1 MNQVCSFTVGELEFG
16 LDVLLVQEILRWK
29 KVTSVPLAP
38 PYVRGLVN
46 LRGRILTML
55 DLREWFGLAPRPVDM
70 EGMIVVADGPDGT
83 IGLCVDRVGDVIDL
97 PGTIDPPPP
106 HLDGVVRESIRGI
119 FQQSERLLL
128 LLDPKTL
135 GVASAHR
142 PEPATLTPV

>member
-1 MNQVCSFTVGELEFG
+1 MNQVCTFTVGELEFG
-16 LDVLLVQEILRWK
+16 LDVLLVQEVLREK
-29 KVTSVPLAP
+29 KVALVPLAP
-38 PYVRGLVN
+38 GYVRGLVN

-55 DLREWFGLAPRPVDM
+55 DLREWFSLKPRPPGM
-70 EGMIVVADGPDGT
+70 ECMIVVADGPDGT

-97 PGTIDPPPP
+97 PGRIDPPPP

-135 GVASAHR
+135 GVA
-142 PEPATLTPV
+142 PASRSESSNLTPV